1 MPRLGPRERGEFLAI
16 KAACY
21 SGLGSAE
28 LLAAVGARLGG
39 SVRAD
44 ATCMVQLDP
53 VTALPI
59 YFVSQGWSEEDP
71 RILAESALLASATAD
86 PGRLIQ
92 QRRRTVVVET
102 LVATDVPF
110 RQDPYFVHHLLP
122 AGYRYELQTACAI
135 GQRGQALLTVTRR
148 EATGAFEA
156 AHMRLLDAIAP
167 HVAAGLRAATI
178 RETLTA
184 SPAAAAGF
192 ILLNGENAVELA
204 NATGER
210 WLTTSDPPGRPG
222 RLWALHVLAGM
233 LRRSLTVDGAAD
245 VPQIE
250 LADPVSGVLHRLRGE
265 RVQHTNGT
273 PGTLITLEPVH
284 AVDRPETLRRLGL
297 TPREADVAVGIL
309 RGESVASLA
318 HQLGVSPHTV
328 TQHVRN
334 TFLKLGVSSRRELML
349 RLVGLR

>member
-1 MPRLGPRERGEFLAI
+1 MARLGPRERTEFLAI

-21 SGLGSAE
+21 RGLGSAE
-28 LLAAVGARLGG
+28 LLAAVGARLGA
-39 SVRAD
+39 SARAD

-53 VTALPI
+53 ETALPI
-59 YFVSQGWSEEDP
+59 YFVSRGWSAEDP
-71 RILAESALLASATAD
+71 RILAECALLASATAD

-102 LVATDVPF
+102 LVPADDHY
-110 RQDPYFVHHLLP
+110 RQDPYFAYHLLP

-156 AHMRLLDAIAP
+156 AHIRLLDAIAP

-192 ILLNGENAVELA
+192 ILLNDANEVELA
-204 NATGER
+204 NATGEC
-210 WLTTSDPPGRPG
+210 WLTTPDPPGRPG
-222 RLWALHVLAGM
+222 RLWALHVLTGM
-233 LRRSLTVDGAAD
+233 LRRSLTLDGAGE

-250 LADPVSGVLHRLRGE
+250 LADPVGGILHRLRAE
-265 RVQHTNGT
+265 RVQHTNGS
-273 PGTLITLEPVH
+273 PCTLITLEPVH

-297 TPREADVAVGIL
+297 TQREAEVAVGIL
-309 RGESVASLA
+309 RGESVAGMA
-318 HQLGVSPHTV
+318 RQLGVSPHTV

-334 TFLKLGVSSRRELML
+334 TFLKLDVSSRRELML